1 MMLEVL
7 SKSLTCRYIAYDEF
21 GTLTG
26 KNESYL
32 VTGNNTALLPPHG
45 CEYHK
50 DWNAYVCEDVCYRTL
65 TLSYNEPGT
74 YEYGKAPLG
83 PGSYVRVSAFPSPL
97 GSFNNHVTTCNN
109 M

>member
-1 MMLEVL
+1 M
-7 SKSLTCRYIAYDEF
+7 SLTCRYIAYDEF

-32 VTGNNTALLPPHG
+32 VTANNTALLPPHG

-65 TLSYNEPGT
+65 TLSYNEPGK

-83 PGSYVRVSAFPSPL
+83 PGSYVRVSFFPIPFGL
-97 GSFNNHVTTCNN
+97 L
-109 M
+109 